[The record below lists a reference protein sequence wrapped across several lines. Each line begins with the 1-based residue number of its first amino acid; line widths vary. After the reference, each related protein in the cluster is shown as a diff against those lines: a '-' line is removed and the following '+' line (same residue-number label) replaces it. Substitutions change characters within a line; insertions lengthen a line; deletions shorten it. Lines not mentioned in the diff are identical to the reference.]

1 MVCNALH
8 ELLIN
13 FRGDGL
19 HFVAEQNSYVAVR
32 LNPDGIVLQTPAG
45 DPFNLLQKLK
55 PLQRSGQIAA

>member
-1 MVCNALH
+1 
-8 ELLIN
+8 
-13 FRGDGL
+13 
-19 HFVAEQNSYVAVR
+19 VR